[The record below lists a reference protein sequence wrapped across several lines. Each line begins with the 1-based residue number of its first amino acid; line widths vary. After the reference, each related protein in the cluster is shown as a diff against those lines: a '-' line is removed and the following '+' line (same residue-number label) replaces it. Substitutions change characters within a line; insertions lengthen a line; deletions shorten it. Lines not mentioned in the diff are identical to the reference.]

1 MNMKYGL
8 IITGLWLGGCASVGT
23 RMPDIM
29 PSMVAAERTEQETL
43 AFSEIRKL
51 RNHLSQVAAPI
62 LTANT
67 ALCPKI
73 RYDLGARTHKLSNY
87 PKAVRE
93 GAAREMGAKAHP
105 TLSYILRDSPAEH
118 AGLKP
123 GDELLGKGDAPLDL
137 SSKDF
142 QNILAAGD
150 SIRIRRDDEIMDV
163 DIEPEQKCGY
173 DVKLAVTSDI
183 NAYATGRTITIT
195 SGMMNFVKSDEELAL
210 IIGHEL
216 AHNTMSHIRKS
227 ITNYILSGMATRY
240 TRPFES
246 EADYVGMY
254 YMVRAGYDPE
264 NVEDVWRRLALIN
277 LKAVARAKTH
287 PTYPNRY
294 VSLAATRDEIKAKQ
308 AIGKPIIPNF
318 KSGQSE
324 P

>member
-1 MNMKYGL
+1 MRYGL
-8 IITGLWLGGCASVGT
+8 IIGLILSGCASVDT
-23 RMPDIM
+23 RLPEIA
-29 PSMVAAERTEQETL
+29 PSMVAAERAEQETL

-62 LTANT
+62 LTENT

-73 RYDLGARTHKLSNY
+73 RYDMGARTHKLSNY

-93 GAAREMGAKAHP
+93 GAAREMGAKTHP
-105 TLSYILRDSPAEH
+105 TLSYILRDSPAAR

-123 GDELLGKGDAPLDL
+123 GDELLGKNDNAL
-137 SSKDF
+137 SMGSKGF
-142 QNILAAGD
+142 QNILATGKP
-150 SIRIRRDDEIMDV
+150 IRIRRDGKVMKVDV
-163 DIEPEQKCGY
+163 EPEQKCGY
-173 DVKLAVTSDI
+173 DVKLAVTSNI
-183 NAYATGRTITIT
+183 NAYATGNTITVT
-195 SGMMNFVKSDEELAL
+195 SGMMNFVNSDEELAL

-227 ITNYILSGMATRY
+227 IANFILSGFATRY

-254 YMVRAGYDPE
+254 YMVRAGYNPD
-264 NVEDVWRRLALIN
+264 NVEDVWRRLALVN

-287 PTYPNRY
+287 PTYPDRY
-294 VSLAATRDEIKAKQ
+294 LSLAATRDEIKTKQ
-308 AIGKPIIPNF
+308 AAGMPIIPNF
-318 KSGQSE
+318 KSKQSE